1 MKRADYLIIGQGL
14 AGTALAWRLLE
25 RDRSF
30 LIVDRDEPLTSS
42 KVAAGLVTP
51 ITGMRLALS
60 WRYESLYPE
69 ALQFYRRIEK
79 RLGAKFFYARPHVRL
94 FRSEQE
100 RERWDRRTRDGQVR
114 QFVRD
119 THAGLLVDAAVF
131 DNPWGGFQQR
141 HAAYLD
147 TTTCLEESRRYF
159 QSLVSWAQA
168 DVKPEDVVLQDA
180 HVKWR
185 GMQFGAVVFCQGAE
199 ATRHPWFDWVPFQSV
214 RGTVLSLRAGIEERR
229 IIHRDCWLMRR
240 EDGTFR
246 AGSTYELKFSE
257 PHTPGTAAMK
267 DLQERL
273 RSLVKVNFAITG
285 SQTAVRP
292 IVKGRPVLLGRHPA
306 HPQVVFFNGLGSK
319 GVLRAPCMAR
329 TLVEHLL
336 TGVALDA
343 EFDLQANL

>member
-1 MKRADYLIIGQGL
+1 MKRADFLIIGQGL

-25 RDRSF
+25 RGRSF

-51 ITGMRLALS
+51 ITGMRLALN

-69 ALQFYRRIEK
+69 ALHFYRRMEK

-94 FRSEQE
+94 FRGGRE
-100 RERWDRRTRDGQVR
+100 REVWDRRTRDGLVR
-114 QFVRD
+114 RFVRE
-119 THAGLLVDAAVF
+119 TRAGPLVDEAVF
-131 DNPWGGFQQR
+131 DNAWGGFQQR
-141 HAAYLD
+141 HAGYLD
-147 TTTCLEESRRYF
+147 TSACLEASRRHF
-159 QSLVSWAQA
+159 QSFVCWAQA
-168 DVKPEDVVLQDA
+168 DVQPEDVLIEDT

-185 GMQFGAVVFCQGAE
+185 GMQFGTVVFCQGAE
-199 ATRHPWFDWVPFQSV
+199 AARHPWFDWVPFQSA
-214 RGTVLSLRAGIEERR
+214 RGTVLSLRAATEERR

-246 AGSTYELKFSE
+246 AGSTYELRFSE
-257 PHTPGTAAMK
+257 PHTPGIAAMK
-267 DLQERL
+267 DLLERL
-273 RSLVKVNFAITG
+273 RTLVKVDFAITG

-329 TLVEHLL
+329 LLVEHLL
-336 TGVALDA
+336 TGVPLDA